1 MFSFDQLVVH
11 VNSLLE
17 ITSVIMLIHV
27 LNVGKSRFRLLNFVL
42 FYICLITYLVWV
54 NLFMESKELFALGLY
69 YPVFVRKMAVSDGDI
84 AGSDYCGWCSCNGWN
99 LRDDLLCTS

>member
-42 FYICLITYLVWV
+42 FYICLIT
-54 NLFMESKELFALGLY
+54 
-69 YPVFVRKMAVSDGDI
+69 
-84 AGSDYCGWCSCNGWN
+84 
-99 LRDDLLCTS
+99 